1 MTARV
6 VIATEVQ
13 ALGQELQGTVLEVE
27 DTEVSFIATSS
38 DELRAVLLRSDVDVV
53 IVDELLGPEPVLS
66 VIRDM
71 SVRRPAT
78 ALLLASKNADAE
90 SITNAMEAGARG
102 IVQLPAT
109 YAQLEGRL
117 VAAAAWST
125 QMRRVLSQGGAG
137 AGFDDDTGRGR
148 LIGIAGAKGG
158 VGTTTVV
165 THTALDVARTVASVS
180 VCLVDLDLE
189 KGDVPG
195 HVEVRHRLGISDLA
209 KVADDLSAGTVA
221 DAMTQHESGVD
232 ILLAPVDI
240 REVESVTPAALR
252 QIVAAL
258 RRQYDLVLVD
268 LGSHATPAQ
277 ATVLELVDEV
287 VLVVNPDVTS
297 MRGMRRTINAWESLG
312 VCKEQDVRV
321 LVNRLSK
328 QVTVSMETVRQLTK
342 ATVLPVGLPAGF
354 RRLEPALNSRD
365 PLAVRS
371 PAWWS
376 GLRAMGK
383 ELSLVPSTESRRAE
397 PRRAEPRRPEPRRAE
412 PRQARSGPLAKGAR
426 PASRREARER
436 GSLTLE
442 SLGLI
447 PLLGLV
453 GLLMWHLAML
463 GAGAVLQSHAAAEA
477 TRAAGIGQDA
487 DQAAR
492 DSLPAPFRDEVRVDH
507 DTASGRVEV
516 TMGLPG
522 FTVGFLGLPTEITT
536 ERSVVREPGGGRP

>member
-1 MTARV
+1 MTTRV
-6 VIATEVQ
+6 VIATEDQ

-27 DTEVSFIATSS
+27 DTEVAFIASSS
-38 DELRAVLLRSDVDVV
+38 DELRSVLLRADADVA

-78 ALLLASKNADAE
+78 ALLLASKEADAE
-90 SITNAMEAGARG
+90 TITNAMEAGARG

-117 VAAAAWST
+117 VSAAAWSS
-125 QMRRVLSQGGAG
+125 QMRRILVQGAAG
-137 AGFDDDTGRGR
+137 QGFDDDTGRGR
-148 LIGIAGAKGG
+148 LIGVAGAKGG

-195 HVEVRHRLGISDLA
+195 HVELRHRLGISDLA
-209 KVADDLSAGTVA
+209 KVADDLSPGTVA

-232 ILLAPVDI
+232 ILLAPPDI

-297 MRGMRRTINAWESLG
+297 MRGMRRTINAWDSLG
-312 VCKEQDVRV
+312 VVKEQDVRV

-365 PLAVRS
+365 PLAVRN
-371 PAWWS
+371 PQWWS

-383 ELSLVPSTESRRAE
+383 ELSLVPTSDPAQRQQRKAADE
-397 PRRAEPRRPEPRRAE
+397 PEAA
-412 PRQARSGPLAKGAR
+412 AR
-426 PASRREARER
+426 PASRRAVRER
-436 GSLTLE
+436 GSLTIE
-442 SLGLI
+442 TIGAI
-447 PLLGLV
+447 PLIAMAC
-453 GLLMWHLAML
+453 LLIWHLVMY
-463 GAGAVLQSHAAAEA
+463 GAAAVLQSHAAAAA
-477 TRAAGIGQDA
+477 TRAKSIGENAQ
-487 DQAAR
+487 QAAE
-492 DSLPAPFRDEVRVDH
+492 DSLISPYKDEVEVSGGPGGSLRV
-507 DTASGRVEV
+507 S
-516 TMGLPG
+516 MGIPG
-522 FTVGFLGLPTEITT
+522 FVTGFPGLPTEIATT
-536 ERSVVREPGGGRP
+536 RSVVYEPGSGGGLLP

>member
-1 MTARV
+1 MTTRV
-6 VIATEVQ
+6 VIATEDQ
-13 ALGQELQGTVLEVE
+13 ALGQELQGTVLETP
-27 DTEVSFIATSS
+27 DTEVAFIASTS
-38 DELRAVLLRSDVDVV
+38 DELRSVLLRADADVA

-78 ALLLASKNADAE
+78 ALLLASKEADAE
-90 SITNAMEAGARG
+90 TITNAMEAGARG

-117 VAAAAWST
+117 VSAAAWSS
-125 QMRRVLSQGGAG
+125 QMRRILTQGAAG
-137 AGFDDDTGRGR
+137 QGFDDDTGRGR
-148 LIGIAGAKGG
+148 LIGVAGAKGG
-158 VGTTTVV
+158 VGTTTIV
-165 THTALDVARTVASVS
+165 THMALDVARTVSSVS

-195 HVEVRHRLGISDLA
+195 HVELRHRLGISDLA
-209 KVADDLSAGTVA
+209 KVADDLSPGTVA

-232 ILLAPVDI
+232 ILLAPPDI

-321 LVNRLSK
+321 VLNRLSK

-365 PLAVRS
+365 PLAVRN
-371 PAWWS
+371 PQWWS

-383 ELSLVPSTESRRAE
+383 ELALVPSSE
-397 PRRAEPRRPEPRRAE
+397 PRKRPETRPD
-412 PRQARSGPLAKGAR
+412 R
-426 PASRREARER
+426 PADEQPSGRRSRER
-436 GSLTLE
+436 GSVTIE
-442 SLGLI
+442 AIGSMPLI
-447 PLLGLV
+447 ALACLLI
-453 GLLMWHLAML
+453 WHLFMYGAAM
-463 GAGAVLQSHAAAEA
+463 VLQSHAAAAA
-477 TRAAGIGQDA
+477 TRAASIGENAQDA
-487 DQAAR
+487 AE
-492 DSLPAPFRDEVRVDH
+492 DSLIAPYNREVRVDR
-507 DTASGRVEV
+507 TIRGLEV
-516 TMGLPG
+516 SMGIPG
-522 FTVGFLGLPTEITT
+522 FVEGFPGLPTEITT
-536 ERSVVREPGGGRP
+536 YRSVVPEPGRGGLLP